1 MAAGSGDRHTSERAA
16 QQCDWLVST
25 QPIAQAPAG
34 AGLGSE
40 GSTELPGL
48 GRAGGQGGLLR
59 PAATFRHPWGQPWA
73 GRRSPGVG
81 QPQEATVWA
90 PRCRE
95 AEGEVAAL
103 GTRMFLDSRSG
114 YTPISPSSV
123 ESVKSKMRLLH
134 LAPRTPAL
142 SCLLR
147 VRLAEPPS

>member
-1 MAAGSGDRHTSERAA
+1 MAAGSRDRHTSERAA

-25 QPIAQAPAG
+25 QPIGSSTCWRRAG
-34 AGLGSE
+34 LVLGSE

-103 GTRMFLDSRSG
+103 GTRMLLDLRSG

-123 ESVKSKMRLLH
+123 ESVKSKVRLLH
-134 LAPRTPAL
+134 LAP
-142 SCLLR
+142 
-147 VRLAEPPS
+147 